1 MLNRQAYFIREHVG
15 LLKLTDAYDILD
27 PVSKTKLGEAREEI
41 SGLVKF
47 FRLLLGKALLPTRV
61 AVYEGGEPAAAD
73 RRVLFSLRR
82 GVALFRPRVE
92 ILDAHGASLGY
103 LQAMAFSLG
112 GAFRVFTADNQEVAL
127 VQGDWKGWNF
137 RFLSGQTELGVITKK
152 WAGLGKELFTTADSY
167 MISINGTPAPEIN
180 LLLLAA
186 GLAIDTVLK
195 EKD

>member
-1 MLNRQAYFIREHVG
+1 MLNRQTYFIREHVG
-15 LLKLTDAYDILD
+15 LLKLVDAYDILD

-41 SGLVKF
+41 SGLVKIL
-47 FRLLLGKALLPTRV
+47 RLLLGKALLPTRV
-61 AVYEGGEPAAAD
+61 AVYEGGEPAAN
-73 RRVLFSLRR
+73 RRLLFSIRR
-82 GVALFRPRVE
+82 GVALFRPRVD

-103 LQAMAFSLG
+103 LQAKAFSLG
-112 GAFRVFTADNQEVAL
+112 GAFRVFTADGQEVAL

-137 RFLSGQTELGVITKK
+137 RFLSGQTELGVITKQ
-152 WAGLGKELFTTADSY
+152 WAGLGKELFTTADNY
-167 MISINGTPAPEIN
+167 IISINGTPAPEIN

>member
-1 MLNRQAYFIREHVG
+1 MLNRQTYFIREHVG
-15 LLKLTDAYDILD
+15 LLKLFDAYDILD
-27 PVSKTKLGEAREEI
+27 PVSKAKIGEAREEI

-47 FRLLLGKALLPTRV
+47 LRLLIDKKLMPTRV
-61 AVYEGGEPAAAD
+61 AVYEGAELTAN
-73 RRVLFSLRR
+73 RRLLFSLRR
-82 GVALFRPRVE
+82 GVALFRPRVD
-92 ILDAHGASLGY
+92 ILDAHGTSLGY
-103 LQAMAFSLG
+103 LQAKAFSLG
-112 GAFRVFTADNQEVAL
+112 GAFRVFTADGQEVAL

-152 WAGLGKELFTTADSY
+152 WAGLGKELFTTADNY
-167 MISINGTPAPEIN
+167 VISINGTPAPEIN